1 MSLLGG
7 ECHMIGW
14 IIVIVIAVVAVG
26 YYMYVSDERKK
37 RNRQKE
43 IMRQRARTQQRT
55 RMQQEANRT
64 PRRTQTIRTTPIS
77 ERSETGPMIYFAN
90 DRHGSTDKEYRFN
103 YKKVDGGYR
112 AYILKMPDLRGRDGK
127 SIPTHRLW
135 DENNKPYICW
145 NQKVTSLKDIQTIS
159 KVWAD
164 SIQEYIATGKRF
176 GPE

>member
-1 MSLLGG
+1 
-7 ECHMIGW
+7 
-14 IIVIVIAVVAVG
+14 
-26 YYMYVSDERKK
+26 
-37 RNRQKE
+37 
-43 IMRQRARTQQRT
+43 MRQRARTQQRT